1 MAKEYKEL
9 QVSSRLLLGPG
20 PSNVHP
26 RVLKA
31 MATPVI
37 GHLDPE
43 FLHIMNET
51 MELLRWLF
59 RTKNQLTIPMSGT
72 GSLGME
78 TCFVNTLEAGDAAL
92 ICVNGVFG
100 QRMVD
105 NAQRCGARV
114 DTVSAPWGE
123 PIDPGRVEKA
133 LAQKDYKL
141 LAVVHAET
149 STGVLQPLE
158 DLSRMARERGTLFLV
173 DTVTSLGGCPLE
185 VDGTGIDICYSGT
198 QKCLSIPPSL
208 APVTFNEKAAAAI
221 GGRKAKVQSWYQDL
235 SMIASYWGKE
245 RVYHH
250 TAPISSIYALREGLR
265 IIHEEGLEAR
275 IERHRTNAA
284 AFWAGVEALGLK
296 LQVREEFR
304 APSLTTVRIPGGI
317 DDAAVRK
324 ALLMEHNIE
333 VGGGLGD
340 LKGKVWRVGLMGENS
355 HANSVFLLLAALGG
369 ILNRMG
375 FACSPGEA
383 LEEAGKVYQN

>member
-1 MAKEYKEL
+1 MDKEYKEL

-31 MATPVI
+31 MATPLI

-43 FLHIMNET
+43 FLQIMNET

-59 RTKNQLTIPMSGT
+59 RTENQLTIPMSGT

-78 TCFVNTLEAGDAAL
+78 TCFVNTLEEGDSAL

-100 QRMVD
+100 QRMMD
-105 NAQRCGARV
+105 NAERCGARV
-114 DTVSAPWGE
+114 DTVTAPWGE
-123 PIDPGRVEKA
+123 PIDTAEVEKA

-158 DLSRMARERGTLFLV
+158 ELSRMAKDRGTLFLV

-185 VDGTGIDICYSGT
+185 VDKTGIDICYSGT

-208 APVTFNEKAAAAI
+208 APVTFSEKAAAVI
-221 GGRKAKVQSWYQDL
+221 QKRQAKVQSWYQDL

-250 TAPISSIYALREGLR
+250 TAPISSIFALREGLR
-265 IIHEEGLEAR
+265 VIYEEGLEAR
-275 IERHRTNAA
+275 IQRHKTNAA
-284 AFWAGVEALGLK
+284 ALWAGVEALGLE
-296 LQVREEFR
+296 LLVEEKYR
-304 APSLTTVRIPGGI
+304 APSLTTVRIPEGI
-317 DDAAVRK
+317 DDPAVRK
-324 ALLMEHNIE
+324 ALLAQHNIE
-333 VGGGLGD
+333 VGGGLGV

-355 HANSVFLLLAALGG
+355 HANSVFLLLSALGS
-369 ILNRMG
+369 ILNGMG
-375 FACSPGEA
+375 FACSTGEA
-383 LEEAGKVYQN
+383 LQEAAKIY

>member
-1 MAKEYKEL
+1 MDKEYKEL

-31 MATPVI
+31 MATPLI

-43 FLHIMNET
+43 FLQIMNET

-59 RTKNQLTIPMSGT
+59 RTENQLTIPMSGT

-78 TCFVNTLEAGDAAL
+78 TCFVNTLEEGDSAL

-105 NAQRCGARV
+105 NAERCGARV
-114 DTVSAPWGE
+114 DTVTAPWGE
-123 PIDPGRVEKA
+123 PIDTAEVEKA

-158 DLSRMARERGTLFLV
+158 ELSRMAKDRGTLFLV

-185 VDGTGIDICYSGT
+185 VDKTGIDVCYSGT

-208 APVTFNEKAAAAI
+208 APVTFSEKAAAVI
-221 GGRKAKVQSWYQDL
+221 QKRQAKVQSWYQDL

-250 TAPISSIYALREGLR
+250 TAPISSIFALREGLR
-265 IIHEEGLEAR
+265 VIYEEGLEAR
-275 IERHRTNAA
+275 IQRHKTNAA
-284 AFWAGVEALGLK
+284 ALWAGVEALGLE
-296 LQVREEFR
+296 LLVEEKYR
-304 APSLTTVRIPGGI
+304 APSLTTVRIPEGI
-317 DDAAVRK
+317 DDPAVRK
-324 ALLMEHNIE
+324 ALLDRHNIE
-333 VGGGLGD
+333 VGGGLGV

-355 HANSVFLLLAALGG
+355 HANSVFLLLSALGS
-369 ILNRMG
+369 ILNGMG
-375 FACSPGEA
+375 FACSTGEA
-383 LEEAGKVYQN
+383 LQEAAKIY

>member
-1 MAKEYKEL
+1 MDKEYKEL

-31 MATPVI
+31 MATPLI

-43 FLHIMNET
+43 FLQIMNET

-59 RTKNQLTIPMSGT
+59 QTENQLTIPMSGT

-78 TCFVNTLEAGDAAL
+78 TCFVNTLEEGDSAL

-100 QRMVD
+100 QRMMD
-105 NAQRCGARV
+105 NAERCGARV
-114 DTVSAPWGE
+114 DTVTAPWGE
-123 PIDPGRVEKA
+123 PIDTTEVEKA

-158 DLSRMARERGTLFLV
+158 ELSRMAKDRGTLFLV

-185 VDGTGIDICYSGT
+185 VDKTGIDICYSGT

-208 APVTFNEKAAAAI
+208 APVTFSEKAAAVI
-221 GGRKAKVQSWYQDL
+221 QKRQAKVQSWYQDL

-250 TAPISSIYALREGLR
+250 TAPISSIFALREGLR
-265 IIHEEGLEAR
+265 VIYEEGLEAR
-275 IERHRTNAA
+275 IQRHKTNAA
-284 AFWAGVEALGLK
+284 ALWAGVEALGLE
-296 LQVREEFR
+296 LLVEEKYR
-304 APSLTTVRIPGGI
+304 APSLTTVRIPEGI
-317 DDAAVRK
+317 DDPAVRK
-324 ALLMEHNIE
+324 ALLAQHNIE
-333 VGGGLGD
+333 VGGGLGV

-355 HANSVFLLLAALGG
+355 HANSVFLLLSALGS
-369 ILNRMG
+369 ILNGMG
-375 FACSPGEA
+375 FACSTGEA
-383 LEEAGKVYQN
+383 LQEAAKIY

>member
-1 MAKEYKEL
+1 MDKEYKEL

-31 MATPVI
+31 MATPLI

-43 FLHIMNET
+43 FLQIMNET

-59 RTKNQLTIPMSGT
+59 RTENQLTIPMSGT

-78 TCFVNTLEAGDAAL
+78 TCFVNTLEEGDSAL

-105 NAQRCGARV
+105 NAERCGARV
-114 DTVSAPWGE
+114 DTVTAPWGE
-123 PIDPGRVEKA
+123 PIDTAEVEKA

-158 DLSRMARERGTLFLV
+158 ELSRMAKDRGALFLV

-185 VDGTGIDICYSGT
+185 VDKTGIDICYSGT

-208 APVTFNEKAAAAI
+208 APVTFSEKAAAVI
-221 GGRKAKVQSWYQDL
+221 QKRQAKVQSWYQDL

-250 TAPISSIYALREGLR
+250 TAPISSIFALREGLR
-265 IIHEEGLEAR
+265 VIYEEGLEAR
-275 IERHRTNAA
+275 IQRHKTNAA
-284 AFWAGVEALGLK
+284 ALWAGVEALGLE
-296 LQVREEFR
+296 LLVEEKYR
-304 APSLTTVRIPGGI
+304 APSLTTVRIPEGI
-317 DDAAVRK
+317 DDPAVRK
-324 ALLMEHNIE
+324 ALLDRHNIE
-333 VGGGLGD
+333 VGGGLGV

-355 HANSVFLLLAALGG
+355 HANSVFLLLSALGS
-369 ILNRMG
+369 ILNGMG
-375 FACSPGEA
+375 FACSTGEA
-383 LEEAGKVYQN
+383 LQEAAKIY

>member
-1 MAKEYKEL
+1 MDKEYKEL

-31 MATPVI
+31 MATPLI

-43 FLHIMNET
+43 FLQIMNET

-59 RTKNQLTIPMSGT
+59 RTENQLTIPMSGT

-78 TCFVNTLEAGDAAL
+78 TCFVNTLEEGDSAL

-105 NAQRCGARV
+105 NAERCGARV
-114 DTVSAPWGE
+114 DTVTAPWGE
-123 PIDPGRVEKA
+123 PIDTAEVEKA

-158 DLSRMARERGTLFLV
+158 ELSRMAKDRGTLFLV

-185 VDGTGIDICYSGT
+185 VDKTGIDICYSGT

-208 APVTFNEKAAAAI
+208 APVTFSEKAAAVI
-221 GGRKAKVQSWYQDL
+221 QKRQAKVQSWYQDL

-250 TAPISSIYALREGLR
+250 TAPISSIFALREGLR
-265 IIHEEGLEAR
+265 VIYEEGLEAR
-275 IERHRTNAA
+275 IQRHKTNAA
-284 AFWAGVEALGLK
+284 ALWAGVEALGLE
-296 LQVREEFR
+296 LLVEEKYR
-304 APSLTTVRIPGGI
+304 APSLTTVRIPEGI
-317 DDAAVRK
+317 DDPAVRK
-324 ALLMEHNIE
+324 ALLDRHNIE
-333 VGGGLGD
+333 VGGGLGV

-355 HANSVFLLLAALGG
+355 HANSVFLLLSALGS
-369 ILNRMG
+369 ILNGMG
-375 FACSPGEA
+375 FACSTGEA
-383 LEEAGKVYQN
+383 LQEAAKIY

>member
-1 MAKEYKEL
+1 MDKEYKEL

-31 MATPVI
+31 MATPLI

-43 FLHIMNET
+43 FLQIMNET

-59 RTKNQLTIPMSGT
+59 RTENQLTIPMSGT

-78 TCFVNTLEAGDAAL
+78 TCFVNTLEEGDSAL

-105 NAQRCGARV
+105 NAERCGARV
-114 DTVSAPWGE
+114 DTVTAPWGE
-123 PIDPGRVEKA
+123 PIDTAEVEKA

-158 DLSRMARERGTLFLV
+158 ELSRMAKDRGTLFLV

-185 VDGTGIDICYSGT
+185 VDKTGIDICYSGT

-208 APVTFNEKAAAAI
+208 APVTFSEKAAAVI
-221 GGRKAKVQSWYQDL
+221 QKRQAKVQSWYQDL

-250 TAPISSIYALREGLR
+250 TAPISSIFALREGLR
-265 IIHEEGLEAR
+265 VIYEEGLEAR
-275 IERHRTNAA
+275 IQRHKTNAA
-284 AFWAGVEALGLK
+284 ALWAGVEALGLE
-296 LQVREEFR
+296 LLVEEKYR
-304 APSLTTVRIPGGI
+304 APSLTTVRIPEGI
-317 DDAAVRK
+317 DDPVVRK
-324 ALLMEHNIE
+324 ALLDRHNIE
-333 VGGGLGD
+333 VGGGLGV

-355 HANSVFLLLAALGG
+355 HANSVFLLLSALGS
-369 ILNRMG
+369 ILNGMG
-375 FACSPGEA
+375 FACSTGEA
-383 LEEAGKVYQN
+383 LQEAAKIY